1 MYPICESEYRKGDE
15 LFIINSTLK
24 HTHMNTEIGQP
35 AILNP
40 SQVYPTVS
48 FTPCVNGRVA
58 GELIFDRTKLVTELP
73 ETSMVKDSLME
84 WTPLGTADLLGT
96 YELRMTLKQDG
107 KAPQY
112 DSYYFTVLDP
122 KSIPA
127 GQSTIAFLGNDG
139 MMMYIGDYRGN
150 RILDFSNA
158 GYRGG
163 GVEIPNIP
171 VKSTVLPLDGDAT
184 DRIQVAID
192 QLAMLPLDKNGFR
205 GAVLLKKADMKSEAR
220 CSLKQAGSSFAV
232 KVRTKRALFFMVPER
247 NCEI

>member
-1 MYPICESEYRKGDE
+1 MYPTCESEYRKGGE

-24 HTHMNTEIGQP
+24 HTHMTTEIGQP
-35 AILNP
+35 AILKP
-40 SQVYPTVS
+40 REVYPTVS
-48 FTPCVNGRVA
+48 FTSCVDGRVA
-58 GELIFDRTKLVTELP
+58 GELIFDRTKLVDSLP
-73 ETSMVKDSLME
+73 ETPMVKDSLME
-84 WTPLGTADLLGT
+84 WTPLGTAEQLGT

-107 KAPQY
+107 KSPQY

-122 KSIPA
+122 KSISA
-127 GQSTIAFLGNDG
+127 GQSPIAFLGNDG

-184 DRIQVAID
+184 ERIQVAID
-192 QLAMLPLDKNGFR
+192 QLAKRPLDKNGFR
-205 GAVLLKKADMKSEAR
+205 GAILLKKADMKSEAR
-220 CSLKQAGSSFAV
+220 YSLKQAGSSFAA
-232 KVRTKRALFFMVPER
+232 KVRTKRAPFSMVPE
-247 NCEI
+247 